1 MRTRFRCKGGLIL
14 EETQKNFICGLYSRN
29 SLLPALPA
37 GFAAISESDVQA
49 QVDAVGKEA
58 VSGNVFIWFLC
69 AIGFLKVGQKIDSFL
84 SSLGVNVGH
93 TGGSM
98 LAEAMIAARGIGGIK
113 NFSSHHFGGGE
124 TAVPPMSTQTVVKA
138 AAALEQG
145 LPAAVLL
152 EW

>member
-1 MRTRFRCKGGLIL
+1 MKKLKKFLFAAFTVAIL
-14 EETQKNFICGLYSRN
+14 SC
-29 SLLPALPA
+29 LLCQPA
-37 GFAAISESDVQA
+37 FAAISESDVQA

-98 LAEAMIAARGIGGIK
+98 LPEASAASRT
-113 NFSSHHFGGGE
+113 FPVTTLAAGE

>member
-1 MRTRFRCKGGLIL
+1 MKKLKKFLFAAFTVAIL
-14 EETQKNFICGLYSRN
+14 SC
-29 SLLPALPA
+29 LLCQPA
-37 GFAAISESDVQA
+37 FAAISESDVQA

-113 NFSSHHFGGGE
+113 NFPVTTLAAGG

>member
-1 MRTRFRCKGGLIL
+1 MKKL
-14 EETQKNFICGLYSRN
+14 KNFYLRPLQSQFSPACLCQ
-29 SLLPALPA
+29 PALPL
-37 GFAAISESDVQA
+37 ISESDVQA

-113 NFSSHHFGGGE
+113 NFSSHHLAAGG